1 MAGGLRKRVVSAVV
15 LAPPVLA
22 ALIAG
27 PPYSDILIVAAA
39 AILAWE
45 WGGIVLR
52 SRGFAGW
59 LMVPLLAASVA
70 AGSMVSL
77 DLVAFGLVA
86 VAVVT
91 GLAARLERGVSKPAL
106 WLGGGT
112 LYLAPPCLALLL
124 LRREEP
130 EGLLFVVFVMLTVWA
145 ADIGG
150 YFFGKGIGGKKL
162 MPSVSPNKTWAGLY
176 GGMGAAAVTGAT
188 VSLLFSEADFIGAAV
203 LGAGIAV
210 IDQIGDLFESAIK
223 RRFDRKDSSGLI
235 PGHGGLLDRV
245 DGLMPVALIV
255 MLLVAFGTGPL

>member
-1 MAGGLRKRVVSAVV
+1 MSGGLRKRVVSAVV

-39 AILAWE
+39 AVLAWE
-45 WGGIVLR
+45 WSGIVLR
-52 SRGFAGW
+52 DRGVAGW
-59 LMVPLLAASVA
+59 LLIPLLAASVA
-70 AGSMVSL
+70 AGSFVSL
-77 DLVAFGLVA
+77 DLVVLGVLGAAALG
-86 VAVVT
+86 
-91 GLAARLERGVSKPAL
+91 GLAARLECGSMTSAL
-106 WLGGGT
+106 WLGGGVI
-112 LYLAPPCLALLL
+112 YLAPPCLALLL

-130 EGLLFVVFVMLTVWA
+130 EGLLFVVFVVLTVWA

-176 GGMGAAAVTGAT
+176 GGMAAAAVTGAT

-223 RRFDRKDSSGLI
+223 RRFGRKDASGLI

-245 DGLMPVALIV
+245 DGLMPAALVV
-255 MLLVAFGTGPL
+255 MLLVVFGTGPL